1 MVGPTPS
8 FTTTYSITL
17 VNKDTESCTVTA
29 TRTSNNTTEVIN
41 LDENDSVTLA
51 LKVPVGREI
60 SYIYSSIIA
69 DYDGTTLEVD
79 TTTAMTEDI
88 EVELEKPE
96 AEQGTQS

>member
-1 MVGPTPS
+1 MLGPTPS
-8 FTTTYSITL
+8 LTTTYGITL

-29 TRTSNNTTEVIN
+29 TRASNDTTEVIN

-79 TTTAMTEDI
+79 TTTTMTEDI

-96 AEQGTQS
+96 AEQDAQS